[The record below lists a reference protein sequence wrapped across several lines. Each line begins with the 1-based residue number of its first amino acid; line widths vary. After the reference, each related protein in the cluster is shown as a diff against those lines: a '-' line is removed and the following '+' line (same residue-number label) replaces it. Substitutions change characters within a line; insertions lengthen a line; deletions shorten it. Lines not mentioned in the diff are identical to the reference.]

1 LTGTQSAR
9 GVKLTIIEAI
19 RRPDLRVLT
28 DGSENGRIELA
39 RAL

>member
-1 LTGTQSAR
+1 L
-9 GVKLTIIEAI
+9 KLTIIEAK

-28 DGSENGRIELA
+28 DGGDNGRIELA